1 MCLSPH
7 QSFMKVVEIRN
18 HHMKKHSK
26 KIETMEGKE
35 VADIIPNEVWK
46 DGDWPN
52 YKLMVNVPHLDDVY
66 TLILGFI
73 MLSIIRIILSIAVRE
88 GRSVILVKLSKV
100 LSVRLCSILIGF
112 VIAVSHRLIE
122 GRSEKSYND
131 FAEESFVEDYL
142 LIIEYIIVFNS
153 VMTMYSKLFFVQ
165 IVPILTYGILGTYV
179 LLALMTTLNYAIV
192 RFMFDDEENEIP
204 FGQILAFTSVLCFND
219 TLFIHSFQCSYADCT
234 YDQVKNKKDQDKKD
248 QDKEDRDKFSH
259 DAFVFQTDQHCQT
272 PVKYLPYYYLLLGYK
287 FTANLGCM
295 QMLVVGA
302 QLNSFGTSFEVIAI
316 VILAAI
322 LKIILSIILG
332 VIAGVTTT
340 FIARLTKHY
349 HDHENSFYD
358 PFLMVIGTLLSFF
371 LASFLNLSRA
381 LATAVCG
388 FIQARYMYQN
398 IDAKYVVAIKTFFRI
413 LALET
418 EQALFIF
425 VGYRAMYL
433 IINETWNLKD
443 GDADLNFITL
453 FLVSMLGLYVFRFLV
468 ISSITILLN
477 KLEYGRANIK
487 MQALLV
493 LGAMRSPLA
502 VAMLTYVIHRI
513 GHGRKPD
520 SMFSPAA
527 TLVVVT
533 CTLIDSIVAKYL
545 ARSVI
550 LDEESGDSVP
560 ENKTFKKF
568 SVQFMKKEKMVHH
581 ILVDAKS
588 KCCD

>member
-35 VADIIPNEVWK
+35 EADIIPNEVWK

-52 YKLMVNVPHLDDVY
+52 YKLMVNVPHLNDVY

-73 MLSIIRIILSIAVRE
+73 MLSIIRIIMSIAVRE
-88 GRSVILVKLSKV
+88 GRSVSLVKLSKV

-179 LLALMTTLNYAIV
+179 LLALMATLNYAIV
-192 RFMFDDEENEIP
+192 RFMFGDEENEIP

-234 YDQVKNKKDQDKKD
+234 YDQVKNKI
-248 QDKEDRDKFSH
+248 
-259 DAFVFQTDQHCQT
+259 DQHCQI
-272 PVKYLPYYYLLLGYK
+272 PVKYFPYYYLLLGYK

-302 QLNSFGTSFEVIAI
+302 QLNTFGTSFEVIAI
-316 VILAAI
+316 VVLATI
-322 LKIILSIILG
+322 LKTILSIILG

-340 FIARLTKHY
+340 LIARLTKHY

-418 EQALFIF
+418 EQALFIY
-425 VGYRAMYL
+425 VGYRGMYL

-443 GDADLNFITL
+443 GDADLNFIIL

-477 KLEYGRANIK
+477 KLEYGRADIK

-527 TLVVVT
+527 TFVVVT

-545 ARSVI
+545 ARRVI

-560 ENKTFKKF
+560 ENKSFKKF
-568 SVQFMKKEKMVHH
+568 SAQFMKKEKMVHH